1 MSLDS
6 IWAALSDERVLDW
19 LRGGLILLGGFLAA
33 RMLAAGARRLLE
45 SRGSAQ
51 TAMVGQRLTFYGV
64 FFLMATIA
72 LQHLGFDLSILLG
85 AAGILTVALGFASQ
99 TSASNLISGLFL
111 LGERPFSVGD
121 LISVENRTGFVLSID
136 LLSVKLR
143 TFDNLLVRLPNET
156 LLKTPITNLT
166 RFPIRRIDLQVP
178 VAYKEDLGRVQE
190 ILEQAAEEHPLC
202 LEEPA
207 PLLIFRGFGESSL
220 DLQFSVWA
228 ERTNFLTV
236 KNEVLRAVKEAFDR
250 EGIEI
255 PFPHRTLYA
264 GSATRPLPVHLA
276 GDEDLGKTVSRG
288 SPVEPTERDDSP
300 GPDSRPDGPG

>member
-1 MSLDS
+1 MSLES
-6 IWAALSDERVLDW
+6 LWAILGNERMLDW
-19 LRGGLILLGGFLAA
+19 LRGTLILLVGFLAA
-33 RMLAAGARRLLE
+33 RMLAGGARRLLE
-45 SRGSAQ
+45 SRGSPQ

-72 LQHLGFDLSILLG
+72 LQHFGFDLSILLG

-121 LISVENRTGFVLSID
+121 LIRVEDQTGFVLSID

-190 ILEQAAEEHPLC
+190 ILERAAEQHPLC

-228 ERTNFLTV
+228 DRTNFLTV
-236 KNEVLRAVKEAFDR
+236 KNEVQMAIKEAFDR

-264 GSATRPLPVHLA
+264 GSATEPLPVRLD
-276 GDEDLGKTVSRG
+276 GSGDLGETVPGG
-288 SPVEPTERDDSP
+288 SDVESTEGDS
-300 GPDSRPDGPG
+300 GPESTSRPG